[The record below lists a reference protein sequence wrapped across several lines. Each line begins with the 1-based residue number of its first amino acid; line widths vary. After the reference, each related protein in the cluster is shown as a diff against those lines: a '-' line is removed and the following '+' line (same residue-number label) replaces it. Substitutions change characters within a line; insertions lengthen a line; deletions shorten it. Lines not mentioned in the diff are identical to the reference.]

1 MASAPKPIMT
11 YLTTTMPTLFLL
23 STAFSFGFLTFG
35 APPSAPV
42 APATALHQ
50 LPDQPEDGLFYD
62 GDDDETMGE
71 LVRQACKRIGARG
84 VTDAEEGDSLM
95 HFDDSYLEIR
105 VMSRGV
111 DNLKVDALFVSTL
124 IPLVPTA
131 HADDPRL
138 VEIVYRLNNLYK
150 VGQVRI
156 FALDQGEVILAIG
169 RHLSFQDHLSDA
181 FLYDWL
187 VEFEGACDWLIQ
199 YERERIGMWLDPD
212 FMGDPDDADDEDAGA
227 ANGDAAD
234 KEKGIDEA
242 RAEDTD
248 PHRAGATATN
258 QLGWRGES
266 PDADV
271 DDLNHADP
279 AVTAVGDTAAFRAAI
294 NGPLGVAERG
304 SFESAGVHVL
314 PTGMPRVW
322 DPEGPIVVRVVG
334 EPYQCLYTPES
345 VMQAWQTMEPVGGPG
360 FEGISMAAVDDTGKP
375 LIARTCQQWAEFG
388 AEPLDN
394 MNNKISQPI
403 KVVDAIL
410 SWMMHAR
417 TSQASTLRHA
427 DVRSILLPLVPP
439 PLEREVMKRTP
450 DPINRV
456 ELRGN
461 SLTRETEGWMEGAEL
476 LAFGDI
482 DGDGWEDMLIERYNA
497 SMQGSFSETG
507 IEAWTRLAAGRLV
520 QLCDRVPQHMPSQ
533 QDWADR
539 RRDWAANFGLPIAR
553 EVLLEG
559 TCTCQLDD
567 QGHDLSLRLVA
578 RHGIITGTKWCE
590 RHDHQVTVAG
600 SLGAGVGVLH
610 EYAIDDLPT
619 ASWEFDWTLKDGRLQ
634 FVGGR
639 HAAGCMEADGFDA
652 TCEKVDGRGAG
663 E

>member
-1 MASAPKPIMT
+1 MASAPEPIMT

-23 STAFSFGFLTFG
+23 STALSSGFLTFG

-62 GDDDETMGE
+62 GGDDETMGE
-71 LVRQACKRIGARG
+71 LVRQACKRIGARE
-84 VTDAEEGDSLM
+84 VKEVEDSASM
-95 HFDDSYLEIR
+95 MVFDDSIMVVR
-105 VMSRGV
+105 PMPRAA
-111 DNLKVDALFVSTL
+111 DNGKVDALYVTWF
-124 IPLVPTA
+124 IQLVPTA
-131 HADDPRL
+131 HAEDPRL
-138 VEIVYRLNNLYK
+138 TAIVRALNDDYT
-150 VGQVRI
+150 VGQVSMHVEEDLLLLTI
-156 FALDQGEVILAIG
+156 S
-169 RHLSFQDHLSDA
+169 RHLSFQDRLSDA

-187 VEFEGACDWLIQ
+187 VEFEGACDWLMQ
-199 YERERIGMWLDPD
+199 HEWERVGMWLDLESR
-212 FMGDPDDADDEDAGA
+212 GNPDDADDEDAGA
-227 ANGDAAD
+227 ANGDAGD
-234 KEKGIDEA
+234 KEKGINEA
-242 RAEDTD
+242 RAGDIE
-248 PHRAGATATN
+248 PNRAGATATN

-266 PDADV
+266 PDADA
-271 DDLNHADP
+271 DDLEHADS
-279 AVTAVGDTAAFRAAI
+279 AVTAVADTAAFQAAI
-294 NGPLGVAERG
+294 NGPHGVAEQG
-304 SFESAGVHVL
+304 SFESAGVQVL

-334 EPYQCLYTPES
+334 EPYQRLYTPES

-360 FEGISMAAVDDTGKP
+360 FEGISMAAVDDAGKP

-403 KVVDAIL
+403 KAADAIL

-417 TSQASTLRHA
+417 TSQASTLRRA
-427 DVRSILLPLVPP
+427 DVRTILLPLVPP

-482 DGDGWEDMLIERYNA
+482 DGDGWEDMLVERYNA
-497 SMQGSFSETG
+497 SLQGSFSATG
-507 IEAWTRLAAGRLV
+507 IEAWTRLAAGRMV

-533 QDWADR
+533 QDWATR
-539 RRDWAANFGLPIAR
+539 RSDWAANFGLPIAR
-553 EVLLEG
+553 EVMLEG

-567 QGHDLSLRLVA
+567 QGHDLSLRLIA

-590 RHDHQVTVAG
+590 RHQHQVAVAG
-600 SLGAGVGVLH
+600 SLSATEGVLH
-610 EYAIDDLPT
+610 EYAIDALPT
-619 ASWEFDWTLKDGRLQ
+619 ASWEFSWTLKDGRLQ

-639 HAAGCMEADGFDA
+639 FAAGCMEADSFDA
-652 TCEKVDGRGAG
+652 TCEKVGDGGAG

>member
-1 MASAPKPIMT
+1 MT

-62 GDDDETMGE
+62 GGDDAIMGD

-95 HFDDSYLEIR
+95 HFDASYLEIR

-138 VEIVYRLNNLYK
+138 VEIAYRLNNLYK

-199 YERERIGMWLDPD
+199 HERERIGMWLDPD

-227 ANGDAAD
+227 ANGDAA
-234 KEKGIDEA
+234 
-242 RAEDTD
+242 
-248 PHRAGATATN
+248 
-258 QLGWRGES
+258 
-266 PDADV
+266 
-271 DDLNHADP
+271 

-294 NGPLGVAERG
+294 NGPLGVAEHG
-304 SFESAGVHVL
+304 SLESAGVQVL

-360 FEGISMAAVDDTGKP
+360 FEGISMAAVDAAGKP

-403 KVVDAIL
+403 KVADAIL

-482 DGDGWEDMLIERYNA
+482 DGDGWEDMLVERYNA
-497 SMQGSFSETG
+497 SLVERLKRGYRILLTRAIRGMHVWFEDEET
-507 IEAWTRLAAGRLV
+507 EAR
-520 QLCDRVPQHMPSQ
+520 
-533 QDWADR
+533 
-539 RRDWAANFGLPIAR
+539 I
-553 EVLLEG
+553 
-559 TCTCQLDD
+559 
-567 QGHDLSLRLVA
+567 
-578 RHGIITGTKWCE
+578 
-590 RHDHQVTVAG
+590 
-600 SLGAGVGVLH
+600 
-610 EYAIDDLPT
+610 
-619 ASWEFDWTLKDGRLQ
+619 
-634 FVGGR
+634 
-639 HAAGCMEADGFDA
+639 
-652 TCEKVDGRGAG
+652 RGALKA
-663 E
+663 

>member
-1 MASAPKPIMT
+1 MDSAPNPIMT
-11 YLTTTMPTLFLL
+11 YLTITMPTLFLL
-23 STAFSFGFLTFG
+23 STAFYSGFLTFG
-35 APPSAPV
+35 APPSAP
-42 APATALHQ
+42 AAAATALHQ

-62 GDDDETMGE
+62 GDDDATMGE
-71 LVRQACKRIGARG
+71 LVRQACKRIGARK
-84 VTDAEEGDSLM
+84 VEQTDDDASLM
-95 HFDDSYLEIR
+95 IFDDSIIVIR
-105 VMSRGV
+105 PMPRAA
-111 DNLKVDALFVSTL
+111 DNGKVDALYVTSL
-124 IPLVPTA
+124 IQLVPTA
-131 HADDPRL
+131 HAGDPRL
-138 VEIVYRLNNLYK
+138 KDIVFSLNDVYT
-150 VGQVRI
+150 VGQVS
-156 FALDQGEVILAIG
+156 LDCGDEVCLLTIS
-169 RHLSFQDHLSDA
+169 RHLSFRDHLSDA

-187 VEFEGACDWLIQ
+187 VEFEGACDWMIGN
-199 YERERIGMWLDPD
+199 EMERIGMWIAPN
-212 FMGDPDDADDEDAGA
+212 FGGEADDD
-227 ANGDAAD
+227 
-234 KEKGIDEA
+234 DEA
-242 RAEDTD
+242 E
-248 PHRAGATATN
+248 
-258 QLGWRGES
+258 
-266 PDADV
+266 PDNA
-271 DDLNHADP
+271 AA
-279 AVTAVGDTAAFRAAI
+279 AVTAVADTAAFRAAI
-294 NGPLGVAERG
+294 NGPVGVAEHG
-304 SFESAGVHVL
+304 SFESSGVQVL
-314 PTGMPRVW
+314 PMGMPRIW

-334 EPYQCLYTPES
+334 DPYQRLFTPES

-360 FEGISMAAVDDTGKP
+360 FEGISMAAVDAAGRP

-403 KVVDAIL
+403 KAADAIL

-417 TSQASTLRHA
+417 TSQASTLRSA
-427 DVRSILLPLVPP
+427 DVRTILLPLVPP

-497 SMQGSFSETG
+497 STQGSFSETV

-520 QLCDRVPQHMPSQ
+520 QLCNRVPQHMPSQ
-533 QDWADR
+533 QDWTDR

-567 QGHDLSLRLVA
+567 QGHDLSLRLIA

-590 RHDHQVTVAG
+590 RHDHHITVAG

-610 EYAIDDLPT
+610 EYAIDELPT
-619 ASWEFDWTLKDGRLQ
+619 ASWEFNWTLKDGRLQ

-639 HAAGCMEADGFDA
+639 NAAGCMEADSFDA
-652 TCEKVDGRGAG
+652 TCEKVGPTADSG

>member
-1 MASAPKPIMT
+1 MT

-138 VEIVYRLNNLYK
+138 VEIAYRLNNLYK

-187 VEFEGACDWLIQ
+187 VEFEGSCDWLIQ
-199 YERERIGMWLDPD
+199 HERERIGMWLDPD
-212 FMGDPDDADDEDAGA
+212 FVGDPDDADDEDAGA
-227 ANGDAAD
+227 AGGDAA
-234 KEKGIDEA
+234 
-242 RAEDTD
+242 
-248 PHRAGATATN
+248 
-258 QLGWRGES
+258 
-266 PDADV
+266 
-271 DDLNHADP
+271 

-294 NGPLGVAERG
+294 NGPLGVAEHG
-304 SFESAGVHVL
+304 SLESAGVQVL

-403 KVVDAIL
+403 KVADAIL

-482 DGDGWEDMLIERYNA
+482 DGDGWEDMLVERYNA
-497 SMQGSFSETG
+497 SLQGSFSATG

-539 RRDWAANFGLPIAR
+539 RRGWAANFGLPIAR

-567 QGHDLSLRLVA
+567 QGHDLSLRLIA

-652 TCEKVDGRGAG
+652 TWEEADAAQGSEWPPLKSRKHGL
-663 E
+663 

>member
-1 MASAPKPIMT
+1 MT

-23 STAFSFGFLTFG
+23 STAFSAGFLTFG

-62 GDDDETMGE
+62 GDDEETMGE

-138 VEIVYRLNNLYK
+138 VEIVNRLNNSYK

-156 FALDQGEVILAIG
+156 FALDQGEVILAIS

-212 FMGDPDDADDEDAGA
+212 FMGDPDDADDEGEGA
-227 ANGDAAD
+227 AGGDAA
-234 KEKGIDEA
+234 
-242 RAEDTD
+242 
-248 PHRAGATATN
+248 
-258 QLGWRGES
+258 
-266 PDADV
+266 
-271 DDLNHADP
+271 

-314 PTGMPRVW
+314 PTGMPRIW

-360 FEGISMAAVDDTGKP
+360 FEGISMAAVDAAGKP

-388 AEPLDN
+388 GEPLDN

-403 KVVDAIL
+403 KVADAIL

-482 DGDGWEDMLIERYNA
+482 DGDGWEDMLVERYNA
-497 SMQGSFSETG
+497 SLQGSFSATG

-567 QGHDLSLRLVA
+567 QGHDLSLRLIA

-652 TCEKVDGRGAG
+652 TCERVGDGSIQGACR
-663 E
+663 

>member
-1 MASAPKPIMT
+1 MT

-23 STAFSFGFLTFG
+23 STALCSGFLAFG

-62 GDDDETMGE
+62 GGDDETMGE

-84 VTDAEEGDSLM
+84 VHAADSASGM
-95 HFDDSYLEIR
+95 IFDDSMIAVR
-105 VMSRGV
+105 PMPRAA
-111 DNLKVDALFVSTL
+111 DNGKVDALYVTWM
-124 IPLVPTA
+124 IRLVPTA
-131 HADDPRL
+131 HAEDPRL
-138 VEIVYRLNNLYK
+138 TAVVLALNDDYT
-150 VGQVRI
+150 VGQVSMHVDEDLLLLTI
-156 FALDQGEVILAIG
+156 S
-169 RHLSFQDHLSDA
+169 RHLSFQDRLSDA

-187 VEFEGACDWLIQ
+187 VEFEGACDWLMQ
-199 YERERIGMWLDPD
+199 QEWDRVGMWLDLKSR
-212 FMGDPDDADDEDAGA
+212 GNPDDADDEDAGA
-227 ANGDAAD
+227 AGGDAAD
-234 KEKGIDEA
+234 NEKGIDEA
-242 RAEDTD
+242 RAEDIE
-248 PHRAGATATN
+248 PNRAGATATN

-271 DDLNHADP
+271 DDLNHADS
-279 AVTAVGDTAAFRAAI
+279 AVTAVADTAAFRAAI

-304 SFESAGVHVL
+304 SFESAGVQVL

-334 EPYQCLYTPES
+334 DPYQCLYTPES

-360 FEGISMAAVDDTGKP
+360 FEGISMAAVDAAGKP

-403 KVVDAIL
+403 KVADAIL

-482 DGDGWEDMLIERYNA
+482 DGDGWEDMLVERYNA
-497 SMQGSFSETG
+497 SLQGSFSATG

-567 QGHDLSLRLVA
+567 QGHDLSLRLIA

-590 RHDHQVTVAG
+590 RHDHHVTVAG

-639 HAAGCMEADGFDA
+639 HAAGCMEADGFDV
-652 TCEKVDGRGAG
+652 TCEKVGPTADSG

>member
-1 MASAPKPIMT
+1 MT
-11 YLTTTMPTLFLL
+11 YLTITMPTLFLL
-23 STAFSFGFLTFG
+23 STAFSSGFLTFG

-42 APATALHQ
+42 ATATALHQ

-62 GDDDETMGE
+62 GGDDAIMGD
-71 LVRQACKRIGARG
+71 LVRQACKRIGARK
-84 VTDAEEGDSLM
+84 VEKTVDDASVM
-95 HFDDSYLEIR
+95 IFDDSLIVVR
-105 VMSRGV
+105 PMPRAA
-111 DNLKVDALFVSTL
+111 DNGKVDALYVTSL
-124 IPLVPTA
+124 IRLVPTA
-131 HADDPRL
+131 HAEDPRL
-138 VEIVYRLNNLYK
+138 KDIVFSLNDVYT
-150 VGQVRI
+150 VGQVSLNCDDEACLLTI
-156 FALDQGEVILAIG
+156 S

-181 FLYDWL
+181 FLHDWL
-187 VEFEGACDWLIQ
+187 VEFEGACDWMIRN
-199 YERERIGMWLDPD
+199 EVERIGMWIHPD
-212 FMGDPDDADDEDAGA
+212 FGGEAEDDDEAEPDNA
-227 ANGDAAD
+227 AA
-234 KEKGIDEA
+234 
-242 RAEDTD
+242 
-248 PHRAGATATN
+248 
-258 QLGWRGES
+258 
-266 PDADV
+266 
-271 DDLNHADP
+271 

-294 NGPLGVAERG
+294 NGSHGVAVHG
-304 SFESAGVHVL
+304 AFESAGVQVL
-314 PTGMPRVW
+314 PTGMPRIW

-334 EPYQCLYTPES
+334 DPYQRLFTPES
-345 VMQAWQTMEPVGGPG
+345 VMQAWQTMEPIGGPG
-360 FEGISMAAVDDTGKP
+360 FEGISMAAVDAAGKP

-403 KVVDAIL
+403 KAADAIL

-417 TSQASTLRHA
+417 TSQASTLRSA
-427 DVRSILLPLVPP
+427 DVRTILLPLVPP

-482 DGDGWEDMLIERYNA
+482 DGDGWEDMLVERYNA
-497 SMQGSFSETG
+497 SLQGSFSATG

-533 QDWADR
+533 REWADR

-567 QGHDLSLRLVA
+567 QGHDLSLRLIA

-590 RHDHQVTVAG
+590 RHDHHITVAG

-610 EYAIDDLPT
+610 EYAIDELPT
-619 ASWEFDWTLKDGRLQ
+619 ASWEFNWTLKDGRLQ

-639 HAAGCMEADGFDA
+639 NAAGCMEADGFDA
-652 TCEKVDGRGAG
+652 TCEKVGPTADSG